1 MRVLTLVVRSVVA
14 GLLCCAAGAVGAAD
28 VAGGVPRARALGVP
42 FEGTP
47 GPGNA
52 ITDVPGVEVGQV
64 THVSGDGPLK
74 VGTGPIRTGVSVVL
88 PRGRASADSVYGGF
102 FDLNGNGEL
111 TGQAY
116 LQDFGV
122 AIGPIGISNT
132 NAIGQVYAGIQQW
145 TQDKFG
151 LAATPVVGETWDGRL
166 NDIGGFHVQPA
177 DAIAAIEAA
186 RTGPVA
192 EGNVGGG
199 TGMVCFGFKGGI
211 GTASRK
217 VSIEG
222 KDYVVGVLVQCNTGD
237 RETLRIAG
245 APVGPELSNTWL
257 PCYDPLFS
265 SADKQP
271 KCKADAAAGAAGGGA
286 ARNSAGVAAAGVG
299 NAAAETG
306 NGAAGHAP
314 PDVGSIIIVVATNA
328 PLIPVQLNR
337 IARRAALGMGRLGS
351 YAGNQ
356 SGDLMMSFTTASA
369 AADDPDQQHP
379 SAITPLASDRLD
391 PLFKAVVEAT
401 EESVVNALVAAQTMT
416 GADGYRF
423 YGLPHAQLR
432 AILKRYGRLEGGHA
446 P

>member
-14 GLLCCAAGAVGAAD
+14 GLLCCVAGVAGAAD
-28 VAGGVPRARALGVP
+28 VGGGALRARALGVP

-245 APVGPELSNTWL
+245 APVGPELAHTWL
-257 PCYDPLFS
+257 PCYDPAL
-265 SADKQP
+265 SAPDKQP
-271 KCKADAAAGAAGGGA
+271 KCKVEAAGGA
-286 ARNSAGVAAAGVG
+286 AKNSVGQAAADVAG
-299 NAAAETG
+299 NAVP
-306 NGAAGHAP
+306 GHAP